1 MGNVARRT
9 SPGTR
14 YRGQGPTSWAHL
26 TARLQGEAERSL
38 ADEAAGPLAQI
49 IPHPTGTDTD
59 DDDDDPLAGIR
70 KDLKSARGRAIL
82 VETVAAAFGEGK
94 GQAPQRD
101 WVPSR
106 LGPTPPDAMVA
117 VADAAFGRM
126 LAACG
131 CSAALFDDS
140 DGTAKREALRQ
151 WHLGTVRPLARLL
164 EHELSARLDA
174 PIRLRFDS
182 YPRDMVSRAQVF
194 AKLIAAEG
202 VTVEKAL
209 AIAGLLEDE

>member
-1 MGNVARRT
+1 M
-9 SPGTR
+9 
-14 YRGQGPTSWAHL
+14 QW
-26 TARLQGEAERSL
+26 
-38 ADEAAGPLAQI
+38 
-49 IPHPTGTDTD
+49 
-59 DDDDDPLAGIR
+59 
-70 KDLKSARGRAIL
+70 
-82 VETVAAAFGEGK
+82 
-94 GQAPQRD
+94 
-101 WVPSR
+101 SR
-106 LGPTPPDAMVA
+106 F
-117 VADAAFGRM
+117 ADAAFGRI

-174 PIRLRFDS
+174 PIRLRFDG

-209 AIAGLLEDE
+209 AIAGLVDE

>member
-1 MGNVARRT
+1 M
-9 SPGTR
+9 
-14 YRGQGPTSWAHL
+14 
-26 TARLQGEAERSL
+26 
-38 ADEAAGPLAQI
+38 
-49 IPHPTGTDTD
+49 
-59 DDDDDPLAGIR
+59 
-70 KDLKSARGRAIL
+70 K
-82 VETVAAAFGEGK
+82 
-94 GQAPQRD
+94 
-101 WVPSR
+101 
-106 LGPTPPDAMVA
+106 
-117 VADAAFGRM
+117 VADSAFARM

-131 CSAALFDDS
+131 CSPALFDGS

-174 PIRLRFDS
+174 PIRLRFDG

-209 AIAGLLEDE
+209 AIAGLVDE